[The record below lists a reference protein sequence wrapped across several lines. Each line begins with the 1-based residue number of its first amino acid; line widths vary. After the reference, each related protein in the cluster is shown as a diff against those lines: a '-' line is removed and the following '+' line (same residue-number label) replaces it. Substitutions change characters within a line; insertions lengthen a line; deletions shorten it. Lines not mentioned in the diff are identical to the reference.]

1 MLRSLPP
8 RGADAVHVLGKV
20 KREQGEKQAGNF
32 QPKHLAGV
40 GKWAQ
45 EPLPKGL
52 NPAFGG
58 HYPGAKRR
66 GRRWRPAI
74 SGFGSL
80 LHPLAEH
87 IRGYPDANP
96 QRAAYLLWLHG
107 KSLPAG

>member
-20 KREQGEKQAGNF
+20 KCEQGEKQAGNL

-52 NPAFGG
+52 SPAFGG
-58 HYPGAKRR
+58 DDPAAEGR
-66 GRRWRPAI
+66 GRRRRP
-74 SGFGSL
+74 G
-80 LHPLAEH
+80 
-87 IRGYPDANP
+87 
-96 QRAAYLLWLHG
+96 
-107 KSLPAG
+107 